1 MRIVVG
7 VGGNAL
13 LRRGEAPTIGNQRRN
28 VDVAT
33 AALAPVVQAHQVVLT
48 HGNGPQ
54 VGLLALQDAAG
65 DPELSQPLDALGAQT
80 EGLIGH
86 VLAASLRTRL
96 PELELAVLL
105 TQVRVDPDDPAFK
118 APTKPIGPTY
128 DEETAR
134 RLANDRGWSVAED
147 TGGWRRTVPSPRP
160 LDVLEFPTLRR
171 LVDAG
176 VTVVCGGGGGIP
188 VSRSASG
195 MLRGVEAVVDKDAT
209 TRLVAEALRAD
220 LLLLLTDVD
229 ALYRGFGT
237 VRQTPIDRIS
247 AAELAALAE
256 DLPAGSIAPKARA
269 CAEFVAATG
278 ARAAIGALEAAT
290 DIVAGTAGTRVVP

>member
-1 MRIVVG
+1 VRIVVG

-33 AALAPVVQAHQVVLT
+33 EALAPVVRAHDVVLT

-65 DPELSQPLDALGAQT
+65 DPELSLPLDALGAQT

-105 TQVRVDPDDPAFK
+105 TQVRIDADDPGFE

-128 DEETAR
+128 DQATAR
-134 RLANDRGWSVAED
+134 RLARDRGWTIAED

-160 LDVLEFPTLRR
+160 LEVLELPTVRR

-176 VTVVCGGGGGIP
+176 VTVVCAGGGGIP
-188 VSRSASG
+188 VTRGPSG
-195 MLRGVEAVVDKDAT
+195 ALRGLEAVIDKDAT
-209 TRLVAEALRAD
+209 SRLLAEALRAD
-220 LLLLLTDVD
+220 LFMLLTDVD

-237 VRQTPIDRIS
+237 PRQTPIDRIS
-247 AAELAALAE
+247 AAELTALAAE
-256 DLPAGSIAPKARA
+256 LPAGSIAPKARA

-278 ARAAIGALEAAT
+278 GRAAIGALEAAA
-290 DIVAGTAGTRVVP
+290 DVVAGTAGTHVVP